1 MSLKFIKTLD
11 DDNGFDLHTVE
22 ITTDAVYLPEI
33 LEVMEYFLRA
43 SGFVV
48 NGSLQIINE
57 TESNNED

>member
-1 MSLKFIKTLD
+1 MRLKFIKTLD

-43 SGFVV
+43 SGFMFS
-48 NGSLQIINE
+48 GSLQIINE
-57 TESNNED
+57 ENDNAD

>member
-33 LEVMEYFLRA
+33 LEVMEYFLKA
-43 SGFVV
+43 TGFAFD
-48 NGSLQIINE
+48 GSLQIVE
-57 TESNNED
+57 STED

>member
-22 ITTDAVYLPEI
+22 ITTDAVSLPEI

-43 SGFVV
+43 SGFMV

>member
-1 MSLKFIKTLD
+1 MRLKFIKTLD

-43 SGFVV
+43 SGFMFS
-48 NGSLQIINE
+48 GSLQIVE
-57 TESNNED
+57 STED

>member
-43 SGFVV
+43 TGFAFD
-48 NGSLQIINE
+48 GSLQIVENT
-57 TESNNED
+57 TENVD

>member
-1 MSLKFIKTLD
+1 MSLKFIKTID

-43 SGFVV
+43 TGFVV
-48 NGSLQIINE
+48 NGSLTVEQE
-57 TESNNED
+57 NEDASE